1 MYLSILLLLIAQN
14 AVLISTIIV
23 VRECIAA
30 RFVEIFRPTIGW
42 LLWWFWRLLFF
53 PPREQARVGLIFWE
67 IDMVSFDEKV

>member
-1 MYLSILLLLIAQN
+1 MYLGILLLFIAQN
-14 AVLISTIIV
+14 AVLISTIIM

-30 RFVEIFRPTIGW
+30 RFMKIFRPTIGR

-67 IDMVSFDEKV
+67 INTVGFNEKV